1 MIRKEKDMTL
11 VILAAGMGSRYG
23 GLKQIDPIGPSGEF
37 IIDYSIYDALKAG
50 FDRVV
55 FIIKRENHA
64 AFEETVAQRIRGFV
78 NVQYAF
84 QDIEDIP
91 KGYTVPEGRTK
102 PWGTAHALLCA
113 RDAVGDDN
121 FAVINSD
128 DYYGCDA
135 YVQLAE
141 FLKNVKI
148 EEKQHYAM
156 CGYILKNTLS
166 ENGHVARGVCTVD
179 ENDML
184 VDITERTKIQ
194 RNDGTVQFFEEDTG
208 WTDVSEESAVSM
220 NMWAFTPAIF
230 AEIERREQLF
240 FANMKNP
247 LKDEFFLPM
256 LVGDA
261 MADGV
266 ADVKVLRTPAKWYG
280 VTYHDDKEIVQNFLL
295 KCIKDGIYP
304 GGLWK

>member
-1 MIRKEKDMTL
+1 MIWKGRNMTL

-37 IIDYSIYDALKAG
+37 IIDYSIYDALKVG

-64 AFEETVAQRIRGFV
+64 AFEETVARRIRGFV
-78 NVQYAF
+78 DVEYAF
-84 QDIEDIP
+84 QDINDIP
-91 KGYTVPEGRTK
+91 AGYTVPEGRTK

-113 RDAVGDDN
+113 KEAVGNDN
-121 FAVINSD
+121 FVVINSD
-128 DYYGCDA
+128 DFYGRDA
-135 YVQLAE
+135 YMQLAG
-141 FLKNVKI
+141 FLKDVKA
-148 EEKQHYAM
+148 EDKLHCAM

-166 ENGHVARGVCTVD
+166 ENGHVARGVCAVD
-179 ENDML
+179 ENGML
-184 VDITERTKIQ
+184 LSITERTKIQ
-194 RNDGTVQFFEEDTG
+194 RNDGIVQFFEEDTG

-230 AEIERREQLF
+230 AEIERREEAF
-240 FANMKNP
+240 FAELKNP

-261 MADGV
+261 MADGA
-266 ADVKVLRTPAKWYG
+266 ADVKVLRTAAKWYG
-280 VTYHDDKEIVQNFLL
+280 VTYHEDKEIVQNFLL
-295 KCIKDGIYP
+295 ECVKDGIYP

>member
-1 MIRKEKDMTL
+1 MTL

-23 GLKQIDPIGPSGEF
+23 GLKQIDPIGPQGEF

-55 FIIKRENHA
+55 FIIKQENHA
-64 AFEETVAQRIRGFV
+64 AFEETVANRIRGFADV
-78 NVQYAF
+78 KYAF
-84 QDIEDIP
+84 QDINDIP
-91 KGYTVPEGRTK
+91 AGFSVPEGRTK

-113 RDAVGDDN
+113 REAVGGDN
-121 FAVINSD
+121 FVVINSD
-128 DYYGCDA
+128 DFYGRDA
-135 YVQLAE
+135 YMQLAD
-141 FLKNVKI
+141 FLKNVK
-148 EEKQHYAM
+148 EDGKQHCAM

-166 ENGHVARGVCTVD
+166 ENGHVARGVCNVD
-179 ENDML
+179 ENGML
-184 VDITERTKIQ
+184 LDITERTKIQ
-194 RNDGTVQFFEEDTG
+194 RNDGVVQFFEDDTG

-230 AEIERREQLF
+230 DVIEQREIAF
-240 FANMKNP
+240 FENLKNP

-261 MADGV
+261 MADDIL
-266 ADVKVLRTPAKWYG
+266 DVKVLRTSAKWYG
-280 VTYHDDKEIVQNFLL
+280 VTYHDDKAIVQSFIA
-295 KCIKDGIYP
+295 KCIDDEVYP

>member
-1 MIRKEKDMTL
+1 MTL

-64 AFEETVAQRIRGFV
+64 LFEETVAKRIRGFID
-78 NVQYAF
+78 VQYAF
-84 QDIEDIP
+84 QDIHDIP

-113 RDAVGDDN
+113 RDAVGNDN
-121 FAVINSD
+121 FVVINSD
-128 DYYGCDA
+128 DFYGRDA
-135 YVQLAE
+135 YMQLAS
-141 FLKNVKI
+141 FLKDVKSDDK
-148 EEKQHYAM
+148 EHCAM

-166 ENGHVARGVCTVD
+166 ENGHVARGICSVD
-179 ENDML
+179 ENGML
-184 VDITERTKIQ
+184 QHITERTKIQ
-194 RNDGTVQFFEEDTG
+194 RNDGNVQFFEDDMG
-208 WTDVSEESAVSM
+208 WTDVSEDSAVSM

-230 AEIERREQLF
+230 AEIEQRENLF
-240 FANMKNP
+240 FSNLKNP
-247 LKDEFFLPM
+247 LKDEFYLPM

-261 MADGV
+261 MADGDL
-266 ADVKVLRTPAKWYG
+266 DVKVLRTPAKWYG
-280 VTYHDDKEIVQNFLL
+280 VTYHDDKEIVQSFLL
-295 KCIKDGIYP
+295 KCVEEGLYP
-304 GGLWK
+304 EGLWK